1 MGIFNSLN
9 ISGTALTAERTRMD
23 VIAKNIANVN
33 TTRTSSGKPYRR
45 QMPLFKQIEGDSF
58 AKILSE
64 KSSKDQINEKNGV
77 KITAIVE
84 DRSPF
89 KKVYNPGHP
98 DSDEEGYV
106 LMPNVDIVTEMVDMI
121 SASRAYEANMTSI
134 NSAKSMA
141 MKALEIGK

>member
-1 MGIFNSLN
+1 MGMFSSLN
-9 ISGTALTAERTRMD
+9 ISGTALTAERARMD
-23 VIAKNIANVN
+23 VITKNIANAN

-45 QMPLFKQIEGDSF
+45 QMPLFREIEGQSF
-58 AKILSE
+58 STLLNKE
-64 KSSKDQINEKNGV
+64 NEKLNEKKGV

-84 DRSPF
+84 DKSPF

-98 DSDEEGYV
+98 DSDKDGYV

-121 SASRAYEANMTSI
+121 SASRAYEANMTAI

-141 MKALEIGK
+141 MKALEIGR

>member
-1 MGIFNSLN
+1 MGIFDSLN

-23 VIAKNIANVN
+23 VITKNIANVN

-45 QMPLFKQIEGDSF
+45 QMPLFKQIEEDSF

-64 KSSKDQINEKNGV
+64 KSNKSQTNDKNGV

-98 DSDEEGYV
+98 DSNDEGYV